1 MYKKYQD
8 IGKLYPLICK
18 NKALNIMKISILLL
32 LFGIFSVS
40 ATGYSQE
47 ARVSITVNNT
57 TINEVFTEIK
67 AQTNYS
73 FWFDVKDVDI
83 DRKVSI
89 HVENET
95 VKSVLSTILKGQ
107 DLGFELKGNHIIIVK
122 KEILNQSAGAGLPQQ
137 NKKISGVIKDEHGE
151 PIIGANVVVKGS
163 TIGNISDHE
172 GRFTLEVP
180 ENSTLTVS
188 YIGYLSQEIKVGK
201 RNIFNI
207 ILAEDSENLDEIVV
221 IGYGTM
227 KKSDLT
233 GAVSSVKGDK
243 ISAIAST
250 DITDILQGKVAGMN
264 ITSSSKVDE
273 SGSIRIRGNR
283 SLNASNDP
291 LYVIDG
297 IPMSVGSMADV
308 NPNDIESMEIL
319 KDASATAIYGSRG
332 ANGVIL
338 ITTKKGK
345 TGKVTINYDGTV
357 SFSKIHSMTDWMN
370 SGELIDWN
378 RQANVNAGAYTGKY
392 GNAPDPDIDGD
403 AYFGGVSQ
411 YPYLRPVFNAAFQF
425 NADGTPVLRDA
436 TQYEKE
442 VLGYADRVPVYNSA
456 NIPTTPWTDYVTRT
470 SLTHNHQ
477 ISLSAGTEKSKLYM
491 SLAYLDQE
499 SPMKD
504 QDYKRYTVNMN
515 GEIQATEFLKVGMGI
530 NASHSIK
537 NYGIVSNFSNTTA
550 KDSYGLATS
559 LMPYAP
565 AFDENGKILS
575 PDDGPSR
582 HNVLLNIDEA
592 LNETRYYGFML
603 SSFAELDF
611 GKIWTPLE
619 GVKWRTN
626 FGTQYRNSRE
636 GSYYGDKFTN
646 PLGYAS
652 TEPNVAY
659 NNHNQ
664 KLAWT
669 LENMIFYNKT
679 FNKIH
684 TVGLTLMQSAEYY
697 RTEGLDA
704 RAYESKFPTALW
716 YSIGDS
722 NKAKLGAGS
731 SFNEQQRASYMA
743 RLNYNL
749 MDRYLLTVTG
759 RWDGASMLAAGNK
772 WDFFPSAA
780 LAWKMNEENFM
791 KNIGWLNSLKLRVGY
806 GVTGNASINS
816 YQTAGSMVS
825 QWANKPFGQGG
836 ITTNTTG
843 AKASVL
849 PNRNLGWEKTAST
862 NFGVDFGFLNN
873 RITGSVEY
881 YIANTSDLLLNRSIP
896 LMTGYTQI
904 LTNVGKTQN
913 KGLEIT
919 LSTTNIQTEDFTWK
933 TDFTFS
939 TNRSKIVELAD
950 GKVDDPT
957 NGWFIG
963 KPMDEIWTYKY
974 DRLWQDTPEDR
985 RMLAIYKAKGNGIT
999 MFPGMA
1005 KLVDQEFI
1013 EVPEGTEGSKTVTL
1027 EDGSKVTYMDNGF
1040 GKFDKDDYHFQ
1051 GSFTPKWE
1059 GGFTTTFIYKN
1070 WQLNAFF
1077 YGRFGNMYYGLMQTY
1092 GRRVENDTWSPE
1104 NTDAKFPQPRA
1115 GGESF
1120 TDYKEYMNYTK
1131 GNMVAV
1137 RNIALSYTF
1146 PEKWLG
1152 KIGANSCQIYGQVLN
1167 PFIWGGDLVKA
1178 GINPDDTTGWG
1189 AEGGRSNGTYKYIG
1203 GQTNNTVL
1211 TRSFVIGLRLGF

>member
-1 MYKKYQD
+1 
-8 IGKLYPLICK
+8 
-18 NKALNIMKISILLL
+18 MK
-32 LFGIFSVS
+32 
-40 ATGYSQE
+40 
-47 ARVSITVNNT
+47 
-57 TINEVFTEIK
+57 
-67 AQTNYS
+67 
-73 FWFDVKDVDI
+73 
-83 DRKVSI
+83 DRKNSSLLSCLEKFQRLFFVALL
-89 HVENET
+89 
-95 VKSVLSTILKGQ
+95 SVLAVGA
-107 DLGFELKGNHIIIVK
+107 FA
-122 KEILNQSAGAGLPQQ
+122 QS
-137 NKKISGVIKDEHGE
+137 KTVSGTVLDKTGE
-151 PIIGANVVVKGS
+151 SVIGASVVVKGTTNGTITDFDGKFTLTNVPESGTIEISFVGYKTVNVAVKGQS
-163 TIGNISDHE
+163 TIKVILEEDTE
-172 GRFTLEVP
+172 TLE
-180 ENSTLTVS
+180 E
-188 YIGYLSQEIKVGK
+188 
-201 RNIFNI
+201 
-207 ILAEDSENLDEIVV
+207 VV
-221 IGYGTM
+221 VVGYGVQ
-227 KKSDLT
+227 KKSDVT
-233 GAVSSVKGDK
+233 GALTQVSSKTIRERPVQN
-243 ISAIAST
+243 ALQAM
-250 DITDILQGKVAGMN
+250 QGKAAGVQ
-264 ITSSSKVDE
+264 ITSNNRPGELGDV
-273 SGSIRIRGNR
+273 RIRGSR

-791 KNIGWLNSLKLRVGY
+791 NLNSATLYL
-806 GVTGNASINS
+806 TLFI
-816 YQTAGSMVS
+816 
-825 QWANKPFGQGG
+825 
-836 ITTNTTG
+836 
-843 AKASVL
+843 
-849 PNRNLGWEKTAST
+849 ST
-862 NFGVDFGFLNN
+862 
-873 RITGSVEY
+873 
-881 YIANTSDLLLNRSIP
+881 
-896 LMTGYTQI
+896 
-904 LTNVGKTQN
+904 
-913 KGLEIT
+913 
-919 LSTTNIQTEDFTWK
+919 
-933 TDFTFS
+933 
-939 TNRSKIVELAD
+939 
-950 GKVDDPT
+950 
-957 NGWFIG
+957 
-963 KPMDEIWTYKY
+963 
-974 DRLWQDTPEDR
+974 
-985 RMLAIYKAKGNGIT
+985 
-999 MFPGMA
+999 
-1005 KLVDQEFI
+1005 
-1013 EVPEGTEGSKTVTL
+1013 
-1027 EDGSKVTYMDNGF
+1027 
-1040 GKFDKDDYHFQ
+1040 
-1051 GSFTPKWE
+1051 
-1059 GGFTTTFIYKN
+1059 
-1070 WQLNAFF
+1070 
-1077 YGRFGNMYYGLMQTY
+1077 
-1092 GRRVENDTWSPE
+1092 
-1104 NTDAKFPQPRA
+1104 
-1115 GGESF
+1115 
-1120 TDYKEYMNYTK
+1120 
-1131 GNMVAV
+1131 
-1137 RNIALSYTF
+1137 
-1146 PEKWLG
+1146 
-1152 KIGANSCQIYGQVLN
+1152 
-1167 PFIWGGDLVKA
+1167 
-1178 GINPDDTTGWG
+1178 
-1189 AEGGRSNGTYKYIG
+1189 
-1203 GQTNNTVL
+1203 
-1211 TRSFVIGLRLGF
+1211 

>member
-1 MYKKYQD
+1 
-8 IGKLYPLICK
+8 
-18 NKALNIMKISILLL
+18 MK
-32 LFGIFSVS
+32 
-40 ATGYSQE
+40 
-47 ARVSITVNNT
+47 
-57 TINEVFTEIK
+57 
-67 AQTNYS
+67 
-73 FWFDVKDVDI
+73 
-83 DRKVSI
+83 DRKNSSLLSCLEKFQRLFFVALL
-89 HVENET
+89 
-95 VKSVLSTILKGQ
+95 SVLAVGA
-107 DLGFELKGNHIIIVK
+107 FA
-122 KEILNQSAGAGLPQQ
+122 QS
-137 NKKISGVIKDEHGE
+137 KTVSGTVLDKTGE
-151 PIIGANVVVKGS
+151 SVIGASVVVKGTTNGTITDFDGKFTLTNVPESGTIEISFVGYKTVNVAVKGQS
-163 TIGNISDHE
+163 TIKVILEEDTE
-172 GRFTLEVP
+172 TLE
-180 ENSTLTVS
+180 E
-188 YIGYLSQEIKVGK
+188 
-201 RNIFNI
+201 
-207 ILAEDSENLDEIVV
+207 VV
-221 IGYGTM
+221 VVGYGVQ
-227 KKSDLT
+227 KKSDVT
-233 GAVSSVKGDK
+233 GALTQVSSKTIRERPVQN
-243 ISAIAST
+243 ALQAM
-250 DITDILQGKVAGMN
+250 QGKAAGVQ
-264 ITSSSKVDE
+264 ITSNNRPGELGDV
-273 SGSIRIRGNR
+273 RIRGSR

-939 TNRSKIVELAD
+939 TNRSKIVE
-950 GKVDDPT
+950 
-957 NGWFIG
+957 
-963 KPMDEIWTYKY
+963 
-974 DRLWQDTPEDR
+974 
-985 RMLAIYKAKGNGIT
+985 
-999 MFPGMA
+999 
-1005 KLVDQEFI
+1005 
-1013 EVPEGTEGSKTVTL
+1013 
-1027 EDGSKVTYMDNGF
+1027 
-1040 GKFDKDDYHFQ
+1040 
-1051 GSFTPKWE
+1051 
-1059 GGFTTTFIYKN
+1059 
-1070 WQLNAFF
+1070 
-1077 YGRFGNMYYGLMQTY
+1077 
-1092 GRRVENDTWSPE
+1092 
-1104 NTDAKFPQPRA
+1104 
-1115 GGESF
+1115 
-1120 TDYKEYMNYTK
+1120 
-1131 GNMVAV
+1131 
-1137 RNIALSYTF
+1137 
-1146 PEKWLG
+1146 
-1152 KIGANSCQIYGQVLN
+1152 
-1167 PFIWGGDLVKA
+1167 
-1178 GINPDDTTGWG
+1178 
-1189 AEGGRSNGTYKYIG
+1189 
-1203 GQTNNTVL
+1203 
-1211 TRSFVIGLRLGF
+1211 

>member
-1 MYKKYQD
+1 
-8 IGKLYPLICK
+8 
-18 NKALNIMKISILLL
+18 MK
-32 LFGIFSVS
+32 
-40 ATGYSQE
+40 
-47 ARVSITVNNT
+47 
-57 TINEVFTEIK
+57 
-67 AQTNYS
+67 
-73 FWFDVKDVDI
+73 
-83 DRKVSI
+83 DRKNSSLLSCLEKFQRLFFVALL
-89 HVENET
+89 
-95 VKSVLSTILKGQ
+95 SVLAVGA
-107 DLGFELKGNHIIIVK
+107 FA
-122 KEILNQSAGAGLPQQ
+122 QS
-137 NKKISGVIKDEHGE
+137 KTVSGTVLDKTGE
-151 PIIGANVVVKGS
+151 SVIGASVVVKGTTNGTITDFDGKFTLTNVPESGTIEISFVGYKTVNVAVKGQS
-163 TIGNISDHE
+163 TIKVILEEDTE
-172 GRFTLEVP
+172 TLE
-180 ENSTLTVS
+180 E
-188 YIGYLSQEIKVGK
+188 G
-201 RNIFNI
+201 
-207 ILAEDSENLDEIVV
+207 VV
-221 IGYGTM
+221 VGYGVQ
-227 KKSDLT
+227 KKSDVT
-233 GAVSSVKGDK
+233 GALTQVSSKTIRERPVQN
-243 ISAIAST
+243 ALQAM
-250 DITDILQGKVAGMN
+250 QGKAAGVQ
-264 ITSSSKVDE
+264 ITSNNRPGELGDV
-273 SGSIRIRGNR
+273 RIRGSR

-974 DRLWQDTPEDR
+974 DRLW
-985 RMLAIYKAKGNGIT
+985 
-999 MFPGMA
+999 
-1005 KLVDQEFI
+1005 
-1013 EVPEGTEGSKTVTL
+1013 
-1027 EDGSKVTYMDNGF
+1027 
-1040 GKFDKDDYHFQ
+1040 
-1051 GSFTPKWE
+1051 
-1059 GGFTTTFIYKN
+1059 
-1070 WQLNAFF
+1070 
-1077 YGRFGNMYYGLMQTY
+1077 
-1092 GRRVENDTWSPE
+1092 
-1104 NTDAKFPQPRA
+1104 
-1115 GGESF
+1115 
-1120 TDYKEYMNYTK
+1120 
-1131 GNMVAV
+1131 
-1137 RNIALSYTF
+1137 
-1146 PEKWLG
+1146 
-1152 KIGANSCQIYGQVLN
+1152 
-1167 PFIWGGDLVKA
+1167 
-1178 GINPDDTTGWG
+1178 
-1189 AEGGRSNGTYKYIG
+1189 
-1203 GQTNNTVL
+1203 
-1211 TRSFVIGLRLGF
+1211 

>member
-1 MYKKYQD
+1 
-8 IGKLYPLICK
+8 
-18 NKALNIMKISILLL
+18 MK
-32 LFGIFSVS
+32 
-40 ATGYSQE
+40 
-47 ARVSITVNNT
+47 
-57 TINEVFTEIK
+57 
-67 AQTNYS
+67 
-73 FWFDVKDVDI
+73 
-83 DRKVSI
+83 DRKNSSLLRCLEKFQRLFFVALL
-89 HVENET
+89 
-95 VKSVLSTILKGQ
+95 SVLAVGA
-107 DLGFELKGNHIIIVK
+107 FA
-122 KEILNQSAGAGLPQQ
+122 QS
-137 NKKISGVIKDEHGE
+137 KTVSGTVLDKTGE
-151 PIIGANVVVKGS
+151 SVIGASVVVKGTTNGTITDFDGKFTLTNVPESGTIEISFVGYKTVNVAVKGQS
-163 TIGNISDHE
+163 TIKVILEEDTE
-172 GRFTLEVP
+172 TLE
-180 ENSTLTVS
+180 E
-188 YIGYLSQEIKVGK
+188 
-201 RNIFNI
+201 
-207 ILAEDSENLDEIVV
+207 VV
-221 IGYGTM
+221 VVGYGVQ
-227 KKSDLT
+227 KKSDVT
-233 GAVSSVKGDK
+233 GALTQVSSKTIRERPVQN
-243 ISAIAST
+243 ALQAM
-250 DITDILQGKVAGMN
+250 QGKAAGVQ
-264 ITSSSKVDE
+264 ITSNNRPGELGDV
-273 SGSIRIRGNR
+273 RIRGSR

-669 LENMIFYNKT
+669 LENYCC
-679 FNKIH
+679 
-684 TVGLTLMQSAEYY
+684 
-697 RTEGLDA
+697 
-704 RAYESKFPTALW
+704 P
-716 YSIGDS
+716 
-722 NKAKLGAGS
+722 
-731 SFNEQQRASYMA
+731 
-743 RLNYNL
+743 
-749 MDRYLLTVTG
+749 
-759 RWDGASMLAAGNK
+759 
-772 WDFFPSAA
+772 
-780 LAWKMNEENFM
+780 
-791 KNIGWLNSLKLRVGY
+791 LKL
-806 GVTGNASINS
+806 
-816 YQTAGSMVS
+816 
-825 QWANKPFGQGG
+825 K
-836 ITTNTTG
+836 
-843 AKASVL
+843 
-849 PNRNLGWEKTAST
+849 
-862 NFGVDFGFLNN
+862 
-873 RITGSVEY
+873 
-881 YIANTSDLLLNRSIP
+881 
-896 LMTGYTQI
+896 
-904 LTNVGKTQN
+904 
-913 KGLEIT
+913 
-919 LSTTNIQTEDFTWK
+919 
-933 TDFTFS
+933 
-939 TNRSKIVELAD
+939 
-950 GKVDDPT
+950 
-957 NGWFIG
+957 
-963 KPMDEIWTYKY
+963 
-974 DRLWQDTPEDR
+974 
-985 RMLAIYKAKGNGIT
+985 
-999 MFPGMA
+999 
-1005 KLVDQEFI
+1005 
-1013 EVPEGTEGSKTVTL
+1013 
-1027 EDGSKVTYMDNGF
+1027 
-1040 GKFDKDDYHFQ
+1040 
-1051 GSFTPKWE
+1051 
-1059 GGFTTTFIYKN
+1059 
-1070 WQLNAFF
+1070 
-1077 YGRFGNMYYGLMQTY
+1077 
-1092 GRRVENDTWSPE
+1092 
-1104 NTDAKFPQPRA
+1104 RA
-1115 GGESF
+1115 
-1120 TDYKEYMNYTK
+1120 
-1131 GNMVAV
+1131 
-1137 RNIALSYTF
+1137 
-1146 PEKWLG
+1146 
-1152 KIGANSCQIYGQVLN
+1152 
-1167 PFIWGGDLVKA
+1167 
-1178 GINPDDTTGWG
+1178 
-1189 AEGGRSNGTYKYIG
+1189 
-1203 GQTNNTVL
+1203 
-1211 TRSFVIGLRLGF
+1211 

>member
-1 MYKKYQD
+1 
-8 IGKLYPLICK
+8 
-18 NKALNIMKISILLL
+18 MK
-32 LFGIFSVS
+32 
-40 ATGYSQE
+40 
-47 ARVSITVNNT
+47 
-57 TINEVFTEIK
+57 
-67 AQTNYS
+67 
-73 FWFDVKDVDI
+73 
-83 DRKVSI
+83 DRKNSSLLSCLEKFQRLFFVALL
-89 HVENET
+89 
-95 VKSVLSTILKGQ
+95 SVLAVGA
-107 DLGFELKGNHIIIVK
+107 FA
-122 KEILNQSAGAGLPQQ
+122 QS
-137 NKKISGVIKDEHGE
+137 KTVSGTVLDKTGE
-151 PIIGANVVVKGS
+151 SVIGASVVVKGTTNGTITDFDGKFTLTNVPESGTIEISFVGYKTVNVAVKGQS
-163 TIGNISDHE
+163 TIKVILEEDTE
-172 GRFTLEVP
+172 TLE
-180 ENSTLTVS
+180 E
-188 YIGYLSQEIKVGK
+188 
-201 RNIFNI
+201 
-207 ILAEDSENLDEIVV
+207 VV
-221 IGYGTM
+221 VVGYGVQ
-227 KKSDLT
+227 KKSDVT
-233 GAVSSVKGDK
+233 GALTQVSSKTIRERPVQN
-243 ISAIAST
+243 ALQAM
-250 DITDILQGKVAGMN
+250 QGKAAGVQ
-264 ITSSSKVDE
+264 ITSNNRPGELGDV
-273 SGSIRIRGNR
+273 RIRGSR

-669 LENMIFYNKT
+669 LENMIFYNP
-679 FNKIH
+679 KIRK
-684 TVGLTLMQSAEYY
+684 Q
-697 RTEGLDA
+697 
-704 RAYESKFPTALW
+704 
-716 YSIGDS
+716 
-722 NKAKLGAGS
+722 
-731 SFNEQQRASYMA
+731 
-743 RLNYNL
+743 
-749 MDRYLLTVTG
+749 
-759 RWDGASMLAAGNK
+759 
-772 WDFFPSAA
+772 
-780 LAWKMNEENFM
+780 
-791 KNIGWLNSLKLRVGY
+791 
-806 GVTGNASINS
+806 
-816 YQTAGSMVS
+816 S
-825 QWANKPFGQGG
+825 QWQ
-836 ITTNTTG
+836 
-843 AKASVL
+843 S
-849 PNRNLGWEKTAST
+849 
-862 NFGVDFGFLNN
+862 
-873 RITGSVEY
+873 
-881 YIANTSDLLLNRSIP
+881 
-896 LMTGYTQI
+896 
-904 LTNVGKTQN
+904 
-913 KGLEIT
+913 
-919 LSTTNIQTEDFTWK
+919 
-933 TDFTFS
+933 
-939 TNRSKIVELAD
+939 
-950 GKVDDPT
+950 
-957 NGWFIG
+957 
-963 KPMDEIWTYKY
+963 
-974 DRLWQDTPEDR
+974 
-985 RMLAIYKAKGNGIT
+985 
-999 MFPGMA
+999 
-1005 KLVDQEFI
+1005 
-1013 EVPEGTEGSKTVTL
+1013 
-1027 EDGSKVTYMDNGF
+1027 
-1040 GKFDKDDYHFQ
+1040 
-1051 GSFTPKWE
+1051 
-1059 GGFTTTFIYKN
+1059 
-1070 WQLNAFF
+1070 QL
-1077 YGRFGNMYYGLMQTY
+1077 Q
-1092 GRRVENDTWSPE
+1092 
-1104 NTDAKFPQPRA
+1104 
-1115 GGESF
+1115 
-1120 TDYKEYMNYTK
+1120 
-1131 GNMVAV
+1131 
-1137 RNIALSYTF
+1137 
-1146 PEKWLG
+1146 
-1152 KIGANSCQIYGQVLN
+1152 
-1167 PFIWGGDLVKA
+1167 
-1178 GINPDDTTGWG
+1178 
-1189 AEGGRSNGTYKYIG
+1189 
-1203 GQTNNTVL
+1203 
-1211 TRSFVIGLRLGF
+1211 